1 MANLKRAIRL
11 LLPPILLEAVR
22 RPAEQRFSTWREAC
36 ARADSYDADLVNRF
50 RLERHRIG
58 KVDASVLQGNILGL
72 TALALREEALAITD
86 FGGATGDLGQA
97 FLQAYPL
104 GTYVVVENPTM
115 VGLMQ
120 GKSPVQYTT
129 TIPQRCDIFFTSST
143 LQYLD
148 DPMKVLEEGFRSA
161 KRAAI
166 LVRNS
171 FSETETFRVQ
181 RSFLFDNGMGPIPQG
196 YQNVQISYPHRT
208 IRESA
213 VLDLARNAG
222 FQCVSR
228 LEEASGSL
236 PDSYGKQLVFLRQ

>member
-1 MANLKRAIRL
+1 MTKFKRAIKL
-11 LLPPILLEAVR
+11 LLPPIILQAVS
-22 RPAEQRFSTWREAC
+22 RPADQRFSTWQEAC
-36 ARADSYDADLVNRF
+36 AHADSYDADLVNRF
-50 RLERHRIG
+50 RHERHRIN
-58 KVDASVLQGNILGL
+58 KVDAAVLQGNILGL
-72 TALALREEALAITD
+72 TVLALQETALAITD
-86 FGGATGDLGQA
+86 FGGATGDLGQS
-97 FLQAYPL
+97 FLQAYPA
-104 GTYVVVENPTM
+104 GSYVVVENPTM

-120 GKSPVQYTT
+120 GKTPVRYTT
-129 TIPQRCDIFFTSST
+129 VIPQQCDVFFTSST

-166 LVRNS
+166 LTRNS

-213 VLDLARNAG
+213 VLELARNAG
-222 FQCVSR
+222 FRCVAR